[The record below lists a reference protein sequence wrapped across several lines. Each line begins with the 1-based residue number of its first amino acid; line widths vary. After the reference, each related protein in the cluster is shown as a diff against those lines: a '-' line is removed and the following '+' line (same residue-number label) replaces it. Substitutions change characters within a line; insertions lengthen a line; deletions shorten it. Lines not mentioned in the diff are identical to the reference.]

1 MIALALGVVMVG
13 VMTTAVSV
21 AAVAWSSFGALTAI
35 WPTNALVL
43 LCLLRGPQ
51 DWRWKASAALAAYL
65 GMIVA
70 IMFAGAPA
78 LGAAVLS
85 LTNMVE
91 LGLAMLL
98 LWRFQLAG
106 KDLTQPWPLIAFL
119 ACVALI
125 APAVAA
131 ACAVPVMTGL
141 GAGNAW
147 AVWWDYFSA
156 DALGMMIIV
165 PFGMVLSR
173 QRLGRLEG
181 WRNTAEA
188 GGLLAAIGLACFLLV
203 RADAGQLA
211 LIAPLAIW
219 ATLRFGVLGAATAVL
234 WAGIVAVGLN
244 LMGFGTVA
252 ATDPNIRSEL
262 FHLQLGLAMLPLA
275 TLPVAAVLAQRNL
288 AVAEARAADRAK
300 SEFLANM
307 SHEIRTPLN
316 GVVGMAGLLAQTA
329 HGDRE
334 REMAEIIRSSGLTLE
349 RLLSD
354 ILDLARI
361 EAGGMEVE
369 PEDFAL
375 GDTVRASAAL
385 ARIQAEGKGLGFVL
399 DTHGEFEATRF
410 GDCVRLK
417 QVLGNLLGN
426 AVKFT
431 QAGEVRLVVEAGPER
446 VRFTVRDTGVGFDAG
461 DEDRMFGRFQQ
472 ADGSITRRFGGT
484 GLGLAIARHLVE
496 RMGGEIGCG
505 SAPGDGSTFWVDLP
519 LPMAAVQPP
528 APVMETEQPVSA
540 ALEAET
546 EQRPVRILMAD
557 DHPTNR
563 KVVELILSQ
572 VECDLVSVE
581 NGAEAVA
588 AFEAASFD
596 VVLMDMQM
604 PVMDGLTAVRAMRG
618 REAALGLQRAPI
630 LMLTAN
636 ALPEHAEA
644 SFAAGADA
652 HLTKPITAPI
662 LLNAIGEALSA
673 QSVESA
679 AA

>member
-1 MIALALGVVMVG
+1 MPVRDDLL
-13 VMTTAVSV
+13 
-21 AAVAWSSFGALTAI
+21 GAL
-35 WPTNALVL
+35 
-43 LCLLRGPQ
+43 
-51 DWRWKASAALAAYL
+51 
-65 GMIVA
+65 
-70 IMFAGAPA
+70 
-78 LGAAVLS
+78 
-85 LTNMVE
+85 
-91 LGLAMLL
+91 
-98 LWRFQLAG
+98 
-106 KDLTQPWPLIAFL
+106 
-119 ACVALI
+119 
-125 APAVAA
+125 
-131 ACAVPVMTGL
+131 
-141 GAGNAW
+141 
-147 AVWWDYFSA
+147 
-156 DALGMMIIV
+156 
-165 PFGMVLSR
+165 
-173 QRLGRLEG
+173 
-181 WRNTAEA
+181 
-188 GGLLAAIGLACFLLV
+188 
-203 RADAGQLA
+203 
-211 LIAPLAIW
+211 
-219 ATLRFGVLGAATAVL
+219 
-234 WAGIVAVGLN
+234 
-244 LMGFGTVA
+244 
-252 ATDPNIRSEL
+252 
-262 FHLQLGLAMLPLA
+262 
-275 TLPVAAVLAQRNL
+275 
-288 AVAEARAADRAK
+288 
-300 SEFLANM
+300 
-307 SHEIRTPLN
+307 
-316 GVVGMAGLLAQTA
+316 VV
-329 HGDRE
+329 
-334 REMAEIIRSSGLTLE
+334 
-349 RLLSD
+349 
-354 ILDLARI
+354 
-361 EAGGMEVE
+361 
-369 PEDFAL
+369 
-375 GDTVRASAAL
+375 
-385 ARIQAEGKGLGFVL
+385 
-399 DTHGEFEATRF
+399 
-410 GDCVRLK
+410 
-417 QVLGNLLGN
+417 
-426 AVKFT
+426 
-431 QAGEVRLVVEAGPER
+431 ER

-505 SAPGDGSTFWVDLP
+505 SAPGEGSTFWVDLP